1 MKLTTIQ
8 LFKSTVFL
16 SFFIFISCSMIE
28 TKKSLYERLGG
39 FENVHTI
46 VSETI
51 DQASTDPRT
60 SRSFKDVKLKQLKTS
75 VTNQICLLSG
85 GNCVYEGDT
94 MKKSHADAKITEAE
108 FELFVSF
115 FRDALNRH
123 VKEREKNELLKLLA
137 PMKRDIVWQP

>member
-1 MKLTTIQ
+1 MKLIKTN
-8 LFKSTVFL
+8 LCKSVVFL
-16 SFFIFISCSMIE
+16 SLFFFVSCSVIE
-28 TKKSLYERLGG
+28 TKRSLYERLGG
-39 FENVHTI
+39 FENIHTM

-75 VTNQICLLSG
+75 VSNQICLLSG

-123 VKEREKNELLKLLA
+123 VNEREKNELLKLLA